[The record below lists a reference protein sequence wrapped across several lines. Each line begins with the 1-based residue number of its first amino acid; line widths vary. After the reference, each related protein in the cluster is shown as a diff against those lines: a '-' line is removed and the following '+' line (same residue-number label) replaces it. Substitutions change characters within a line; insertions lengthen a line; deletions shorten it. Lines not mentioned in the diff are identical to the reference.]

1 MSLHN
6 NELCKSFEKIV
17 SSLPSGCEILA
28 VSKLQGEEK
37 IRDLFARGQR
47 KFAENYFQ
55 EALQKQLDL
64 KDLDIE
70 WHFIGRLQKNKA
82 KLVVGN
88 FALIHSVDSLA
99 LAQILSAT
107 AVKKNLTQKILLQMN
122 LAGEATKGGFTKENL
137 SEHLAEVFVLPHLQV
152 VGLMTMPPLA
162 DNAEQSRP
170 YFRELK
176 ELEVSLSNKHPNMNT
191 LSMGTSIDYKV
202 AAEEGATLVRL
213 GTILFG
219 ERPL

>member
-1 MSLHN
+1 MSQL
-6 NELCKSFEKIV
+6 SSVV
-17 SSLPSGCEILA
+17 SSLEKIRSQLPKSCEILA
-28 VSKLQGEEK
+28 VSKMQSEEK
-37 IRDLFARGQR
+37 IRALFAQGQR

-88 FALIHSVDSLA
+88 FAVIHSVDSLA
-99 LAQILSAT
+99 LAQLLNEA
-107 AVKKNLTQKILLQMN
+107 AAKKQLQQKILLQIN

-137 SEHLAEVFVLPHLQV
+137 LEQLPGIFSLPNLQV
-152 VGLMTMPPLA
+152 VGLMSMPPLA
-162 DNAEQSRP
+162 QNAEQSRP

-176 ELEVSLSNKHPNMNT
+176 EILVSLSNKHPLLHT
-191 LSMGTSIDYKV
+191 LSMGTSSDYKV
-202 AAEEGATLVRL
+202 AAEEGSTLVRL

-219 ERPL
+219 ERSL